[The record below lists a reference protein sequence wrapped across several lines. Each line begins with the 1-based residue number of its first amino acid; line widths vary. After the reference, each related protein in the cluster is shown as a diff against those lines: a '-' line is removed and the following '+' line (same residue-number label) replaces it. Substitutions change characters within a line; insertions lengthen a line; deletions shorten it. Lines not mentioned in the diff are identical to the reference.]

1 MKETEYKG
9 QKLGTDIKETDD
21 LETIR
26 VDHIEKNSDEALKF
40 EFGWIPKSLI
50 SRLIWEETFK
60 GVFQV
65 VEIELPKW
73 VKLNLEKWWADKN
86 I

>member
-1 MKETEYKG
+1 MKETEYKE
-9 QKLGTDIKETDD
+9 QKLGTAINDSDE
-21 LETIR
+21 LLVMR

-50 SRLIWEETFK
+50 SRLIWQETFP

-65 VEIELPKW
+65 VKLVLP
-73 VKLNLEKWWADKN
+73 KWWADKN

>member
-1 MKETEYKG
+1 MKETEYKD
-9 QKLGTDIKETDD
+9 QKLGTAINDSDELLIM
-21 LETIR
+21 R

-40 EFGWIPKSLI
+40 EFGWIPKQLI

-73 VKLNLEKWWADKN
+73 WADKN